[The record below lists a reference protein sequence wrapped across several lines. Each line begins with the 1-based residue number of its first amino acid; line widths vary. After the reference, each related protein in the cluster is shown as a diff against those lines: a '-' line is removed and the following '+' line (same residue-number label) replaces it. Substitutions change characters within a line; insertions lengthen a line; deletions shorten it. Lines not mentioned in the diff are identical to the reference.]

1 MRSLHSLP
9 TKHDKSCLK
18 LRQVDMVDLQ
28 KMLKKI
34 TSSDI
39 SVSFVGQAE
48 VVLMTR
54 KKKLIV
60 PYNQRLCRMIKVDK
74 KKNLWDLVMDITK
87 GRECIMVDV
96 YLCEIDKKYISLRE
110 ALKI

>member
-1 MRSLHSLP
+1 MF
-9 TKHDKSCLK
+9 
-18 LRQVDMVDLQ
+18 DLQ
-28 KMLKKI
+28 KKMFDLHKKI
-34 TSSDI
+34 NI

-96 YLCEIDKKYISLRE
+96 YLGEINKKYISLRE

>member
-1 MRSLHSLP
+1 MF
-9 TKHDKSCLK
+9 
-18 LRQVDMVDLQ
+18 DLQ
-28 KMLKKI
+28 KKMFDFHKKI

-54 KKKLIV
+54 NSKKKIIV
-60 PYNQRLCRMIKVDK
+60 PYNQRLCRMIQVNK

-87 GRECIMVDV
+87 GVDDIITVDV
-96 YLCEIDKKYISLRE
+96 YSGEIEKKYLSLRE
-110 ALKI
+110 ALKK